1 MPADYHTHT
10 PLCHHAV
17 GEPQEYVA
25 AALMAG
31 LTEYG
36 VSCHAPVQEEP
47 FDDWRMLSS
56 DLPAYFNWVDTAR
69 DYAQG
74 RIPVRL
80 GLECDWLPGCEQWIT
95 ELTQRAEWDYLI
107 GSVHYL
113 GGWNFDNPYRL
124 KSWAEV
130 EVEQAW
136 TLYWE
141 QYCAMAL
148 SGLFDFLGHPD
159 LIKKFSHRP
168 NGDLKRFYEPAIDAI
183 KIGNCAIEL
192 NTTGWHK
199 PCEEQYPAA
208 DFLSLACS
216 AGIPLLL
223 SSDAHA
229 PGEVARDFDRA
240 TALALET
247 GYQETLL
254 FDKRSATPVKLVASS
269 RE

>member
-10 PLCHHAV
+10 PLCHHAT
-17 GEPQEYVA
+17 GTPQGYID
-25 AALMAG
+25 AALTVN
-31 LTEYG
+31 LIEYG
-36 VSCHAPVQEEP
+36 VSCHAPVEKEP
-47 FDDWRMLSS
+47 LDDWRMLAA
-56 DLPAYFNWVDTAR
+56 DLPLYLDWVDTAR
-69 DYAQG
+69 DYAQE

-80 GLECDWLPGCEQWIT
+80 GLECDWLPGCEHWIT
-95 ELTQRAEWDYLI
+95 ELSEKADWDYLI
-107 GSVHYL
+107 GSIHYL
-113 GGWNFDNPYRL
+113 GGWNFDSPHML
-124 KSWAEV
+124 QAWDKV
-130 EVEQAW
+130 EVEEAW
-136 TLYWE
+136 SRYWNE
-141 QYCAMAL
+141 YSAMAQ

-168 NGDLKRFYEPAIDAI
+168 DGDLRRFYEPAIESIA
-183 KIGNCAIEL
+183 KAGCAIEL
-192 NTTGWHK
+192 NTAGWHK
-199 PCEEQYPAA
+199 PCKEQYPAS

-254 FDKRSATPVKLVASS
+254 FDKRSATPVRLVASS